1 MRAFGQN
8 DSSGPRG
15 RQGRQPGPW
24 CHGRCCRG
32 AACSAA
38 AARITPGLDHD
49 PAPPDTHRQSSY
61 SVILYFY
68 THFYT
73 NNLIYYFLTPYFYT
87 TFLLSFL
94 YCIFIQIFCTKFSIL
109 DSSFYP
115 KCSIFYDCTYLQYL
129 KNVLVNDIFYIVI
142 IFYTFFTLIFSMNIL
157 HFILIFCTKF
167 S

>member
-1 MRAFGQN
+1 MFRLQKLWKFATLAKWEQQISWHYRPNFIVKGSTPARMRAFGQN

-73 NNLIYYFLTPYFYT
+73 NNLIYYFVTPYFYT

-109 DSSFYP
+109 DSSF
-115 KCSIFYDCTYLQYL
+115 IQNAAF
-129 KNVLVNDIFYIVI
+129 FMI
-142 IFYTFFTLIFSMNIL
+142 IHIYST
-157 HFILIFCTKF
+157 
-167 S
+167 

>member
-1 MRAFGQN
+1 MFRLQKLCKFATLAKWEQQISWHYRPNFIVKGSTPARMRAFGQN

-24 CHGRCCRG
+24 CPGRCCRG

-94 YCIFIQIFCTKFSIL
+94 YCIFIQIFCTKFSIW
-109 DSSFYP
+109 DSSF
-115 KCSIFYDCTYLQYL
+115 IQNAAF
-129 KNVLVNDIFYIVI
+129 FMIVHI
-142 IFYTFFTLIFSMNIL
+142 YST
-157 HFILIFCTKF
+157 
-167 S
+167 